1 MLEESQIWLLCRI
14 NSRNIL
20 ENIQKKGIIMKKIL
34 KNSTYLWI
42 LASDMLSNFGD
53 VVYYLAFMNYIAR
66 PKQPASDGYRN
77 LFGNLP

>member
-1 MLEESQIWLLCRI
+1 
-14 NSRNIL
+14 
-20 ENIQKKGIIMKKIL
+20 MKKIL

-66 PKQPASDGYRN
+66 PKQPSGAGDCDLLRN
-77 LFGNLP
+77 LS

>member
-1 MLEESQIWLLCRI
+1 
-14 NSRNIL
+14 
-20 ENIQKKGIIMKKIL
+20 MKKIL
-34 KNSTYLWI
+34 KNSTYLLI

-53 VVYYLAFMNYIAR
+53 VVYYPAFMNYIAR